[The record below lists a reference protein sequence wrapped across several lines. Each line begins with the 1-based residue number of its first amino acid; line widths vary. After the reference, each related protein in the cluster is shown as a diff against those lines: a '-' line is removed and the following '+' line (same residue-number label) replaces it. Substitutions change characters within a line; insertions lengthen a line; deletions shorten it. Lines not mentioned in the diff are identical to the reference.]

1 MPYSD
6 LNQAELFLEWRIESA
21 SGNCILFELGLKDFL
36 DALDSAKKAPQCQL
50 KLTKRHGQP
59 VLCVEV
65 CTNTR
70 QTNKKG
76 AAIGSEE
83 APG

>member
-6 LNQAELFLEWRIESA
+6 LNQSELFLEWRIESA
-21 SGNCILFELGLKDFL
+21 SGNCILFELSLKNFL

-65 CTNTR
+65 LCSTQHTHFSD
-70 QTNKKG
+70 KKK
-76 AAIGSEE
+76 
-83 APG
+83 